1 MKRFIQREATGV
13 FVWSLVAH
21 MVRMCLS
28 ILVTLSSMNNVSND
42 VQGDDGSCVN
52 QISDKTQDNV
62 IMKEF
67 INLLSVLS
75 SWVLMCFPSKVNTQ
89 HAPGFIFASVSIV
102 RSFLC

>member
-1 MKRFIQREATGV
+1 MKQFIQREATGV

-28 ILVTLSSMNNVSND
+28 ILVTLSSMNNASND

-52 QISDKTQDNV
+52 QISVTQDNV

-89 HAPGFIFASVSIV
+89 LAPGFIFASVSIV
-102 RSFLC
+102 KSFLC